1 LDRKEWQDKRR
12 DSAKTRG
19 ENWLMQNAVNIAE
32 RTLGEE
38 FYQLALANNMS
49 LRYQQSL
56 KITID
61 GLKLTLELDYDDVE
75 TKEIPLGI
83 YFEEGTRDHWIE
95 PVEKEALHWVQDGR
109 GFFSKGHQV
118 SGIQPKWIMRDM
130 VENSMGQFKQEI
142 ATGLKRFYDETS
154 AKYE

>member
-1 LDRKEWQDKRR
+1 MDRKEWQDKRR

>member
-1 LDRKEWQDKRR
+1 MDRKEWQDKRR

-130 VENSMGQFKQEI
+130 VENSMEQFKQEI

>member
-1 LDRKEWQDKRR
+1 MDRKEWQDKRR

-95 PVEKEALHWVQDGR
+95 PVEKEALHWAQDGR

-130 VENSMGQFKQEI
+130 VENSMEQFKQEI